1 MTKDEIRDEIKAKR
15 RALSADDIRIMSD
28 KISSRLFALDCFK
41 KASVVMT
48 YLSAFKEPSTD
59 SILDK
64 LFSDN
69 KKIVVP
75 ISNTEDFTITPSY
88 LTSPDELIRGAYGI
102 KEPKS
107 CIKADISDIDI
118 AVIPAIA
125 FDKRGCRIGFGK
137 GYYDRFLSEF
147 KGIKI
152 GICYDF
158 QLLERVPTSEHDIS
172 MDMIITEKGL
182 WYDF

>member
-69 KKIVVP
+69 KKNCRSDKQHRGFYDYAVLSHIARRAY
-75 ISNTEDFTITPSY
+75 TRR
-88 LTSPDELIRGAYGI
+88 IRDKGA
-102 KEPKS
+102 
-107 CIKADISDIDI
+107 
-118 AVIPAIA
+118 
-125 FDKRGCRIGFGK
+125 
-137 GYYDRFLSEF
+137 
-147 KGIKI
+147 
-152 GICYDF
+152 
-158 QLLERVPTSEHDIS
+158 
-172 MDMIITEKGL
+172 
-182 WYDF
+182 